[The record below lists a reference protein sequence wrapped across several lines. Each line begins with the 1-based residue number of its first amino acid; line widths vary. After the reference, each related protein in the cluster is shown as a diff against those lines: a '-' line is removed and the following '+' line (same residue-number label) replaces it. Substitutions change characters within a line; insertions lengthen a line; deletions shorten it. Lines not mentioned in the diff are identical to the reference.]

1 MTDAQRRAIEE
12 LWPRF
17 GVEEGGRIDAVS
29 LFGRSLPLAVE
40 VGFGNGDAL
49 LQLAAA
55 YPERGFLG
63 IDVYPPGVGRLL
75 AGLAARGLDNVR
87 VLRGDAVAVFE
98 ERIPESSLD
107 AVYVWF
113 PDPWPKKRHQKRR
126 LVQPALVALWAR
138 ALRPGGTLHLATDW
152 EDYALGMLEV
162 TGAEPR
168 LVSPAGPGRF
178 AEGPGDRPVTRFER
192 RGRRLGHGV
201 WDLVLVRRGDQG
213 SPASGAA

>member
-1 MTDAQRRAIEE
+1 MDTAATSAPVTTRFLMKFIVLSIIAAALTVAIK
-12 LWPRF
+12 
-17 GVEEGGRIDAVS
+17 GSAAAVTGSVS
-29 LFGRSLPLAVE
+29 LLS
-40 VGFGNGDAL
+40 DAL
-49 LQLAAA
+49 ESTVNL
-55 YPERGFLG
+55 
-63 IDVYPPGVGRLL
+63 
-75 AGLAARGLDNVR
+75 
-87 VLRGDAVAVFE
+87 VA
-98 ERIPESSLD
+98 
-107 AVYVWF
+107 
-113 PDPWPKKRHQKRR
+113 
-126 LVQPALVALWAR
+126 ALVALWAR